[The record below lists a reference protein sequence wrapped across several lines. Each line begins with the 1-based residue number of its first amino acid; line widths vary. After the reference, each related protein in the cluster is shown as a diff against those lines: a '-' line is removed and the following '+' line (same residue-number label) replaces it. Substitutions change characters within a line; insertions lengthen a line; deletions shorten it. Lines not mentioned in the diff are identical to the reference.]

1 MSNGKDKKFMDKYEL
16 LMQQKFSLE
25 SQNVSKY
32 QEVRKLKRDM
42 LTNIKKLDQIEN
54 EIRELFGKPRL
65 KRADIR
71 HG

>member
-1 MSNGKDKKFMDKYEL
+1 MSNGKHKDFMIKYEL
-16 LMQQKFSLE
+16 LMQQKFGFE

-32 QEVRKLKRDM
+32 QEVQQLRRDM
-42 LTNIKKLDQIEN
+42 LSNIKKLDQIEN

>member
-1 MSNGKDKKFMDKYEL
+1 MTNGKHKDFLIKYEL
-16 LMQQKFSLE
+16 LMQQKFSFE

-32 QEVRKLKRDM
+32 QEVRQLKRDM

-54 EIRELFGKPRL
+54 EIRDLFGKPRL